1 MRARRLLRVAATA
14 VGLVLVALAGFVG
27 TVLLSGK
34 TGGPV
39 QVVKASADVVA
50 RGKYLAEAADCAAC
64 HSAPGGAPYAGGLA
78 MASGFGTIYATNITP
93 DPDNGIG
100 RWTSD
105 DFWRALHNGMRRDGQ
120 PLYPAMPY
128 TSYRGMTRAD
138 SDAIYAWLMQLRPM
152 TVANRQTALDFPYNI
167 RLGMA
172 GWNTLF
178 LTDSLPATSQGSS
191 AAWQRGRYLVD
202 VLGHCGECHTPR
214 GPLGEM
220 ELSRS
225 LTGSALGRVA
235 APDITPAGLA
245 ARGWTP
251 ASLGTYLGRGIA
263 GPGSAFADMHQVV
276 VLSTRNLTP
285 DDVVA
290 MTTYLLGDKPPSPA
304 PPPAVDTAARSERGG
319 ADQLRRA
326 LRRLPRPRRQGHPQ
340 HRRAA
345 AQQQHAAARRS
356 AQPDRGDAGRH
367 RPAELPAS
375 HEPAHN
381 AGLRRQAQLTSR
393 PRPWST
399 TCAPPGADR
408 NPTSRPPRCAR
419 CAEPSFASI
428 LLASAQADPQ
438 RVVSRAAF
446 LRPTARRN

>member
-1 MRARRLLRVAATA
+1 M
-14 VGLVLVALAGFVG
+14 ALAGFVG

-152 TVANRQTALDFPYNI
+152 PVANRQTALDFPYNI

-178 LTDSLPATSQGSS
+178 LTDSLPATSEGSS

-225 LTGSALGRVA
+225 LTGSR
-235 APDITPAGLA
+235 
-245 ARGWTP
+245 
-251 ASLGTYLGRGIA
+251 A
-263 GPGSAFADMHQVV
+263 GPRRR
-276 VLSTRNLTP
+276 TRHHAGRT
-285 DDVVA
+285 
-290 MTTYLLGDKPPSPA
+290 
-304 PPPAVDTAARSERGG
+304 
-319 ADQLRRA
+319 RRA
-326 LRRLPRPRRQGHPQ
+326 RLDAGEPRHLSQPRHRRPRV
-340 HRRAA
+340 
-345 AQQQHAAARRS
+345 
-356 AQPDRGDAGRH
+356 
-367 RPAELPAS
+367 
-375 HEPAHN
+375 
-381 AGLRRQAQLTSR
+381 GLRRHASGRGAQH
-393 PRPWST
+393 
-399 TCAPPGADR
+399 
-408 NPTSRPPRCAR
+408 
-419 CAEPSFASI
+419 
-428 LLASAQADPQ
+428 AQPE
-438 RVVSRAAF
+438 
-446 LRPTARRN
+446 RPTTSSR

>member
-1 MRARRLLRVAATA
+1 MRVRRLLWVAATA
-14 VGLVLVALAGFVG
+14 VGFVLVALAGFVG

-152 TVANRQTALDFPYNI
+152 AVANRQTALDFPYNI

-235 APDITPAGLA
+235 RARHHAGRTCR
-245 ARGWTP
+245 ARLDAGEP
-251 ASLGTYLGRGIA
+251 RHLSRPRHRRPRVGFRRHASGRGAQHAQPDTGRRCRDDDLSAGRQAAIA
-263 GPGSAFADMHQVV
+263 C
-276 VLSTRNLTP
+276 
-285 DDVVA
+285 
-290 MTTYLLGDKPPSPA
+290 
-304 PPPAVDTAARSERGG
+304 TAAGSRYGRRSERGG

-326 LRRLPRPRRQGHPQ
+326 LRRLPWPRRQGHPQ
-340 HRRAA
+340 HHRAA

-356 AQPDRGDAGRH
+356 AQPDRGDTGRH
-367 RPAELPAS
+367 R
-375 HEPAHN
+375 
-381 AGLRRQAQLTSR
+381 RRRTSR
-393 PRPWST
+393 I
-399 TCAPPGADR
+399 A
-408 NPTSRPPRCAR
+408 
-419 CAEPSFASI
+419 
-428 LLASAQADPQ
+428 
-438 RVVSRAAF
+438 
-446 LRPTARRN
+446 